1 MGCLTLDFGMDLRDS
16 FCPNE
21 SCPMYGGVGEGNIWR
36 HTSYGREHDRRRFVC
51 KVCGRTF
58 SETRGT
64 VFYKLRT
71 PREKVLQALA
81 MLVERGSIRGT
92 ARAMGV
98 SKDTVS
104 RWLGRAAEH
113 SEEVSQHLMR
123 DLHLTQVQVD
133 EIWSFIQKRGKGT
146 RGLGPP
152 WKRRPSSS

>member
-1 MGCLTLDFGMDLRDS
+1 MKSEGL

-21 SCPMYGGVGEGNIWR
+21 GCRMYGRVGAGNIWGHGR
-36 HTSYGREHDRRRFVC
+36 YGRNLEKGRYLC

-64 VFYKLRT
+64 AFYNLRT
-71 PREKVLQALA
+71 SPGTVLRSLS

-98 SKDTVS
+98 KKDTVS
-104 RWLGRAAEH
+104 RWLDRAGRH

-123 DLHLTQVQVD
+123 DLHLTQVQID
-133 EIWSFIQKRGKGT
+133 EVWAFIQKKGRT
-146 RGLGPP
+146 
-152 WKRRPSSS
+152 